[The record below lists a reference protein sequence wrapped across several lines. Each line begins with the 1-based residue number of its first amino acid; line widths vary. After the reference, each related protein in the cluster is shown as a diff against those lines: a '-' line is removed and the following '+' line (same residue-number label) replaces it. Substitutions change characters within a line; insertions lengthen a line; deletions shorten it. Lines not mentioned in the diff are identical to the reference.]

1 MVKISL
7 RRGIGLSRELGMY
20 RAGLER
26 SVPCYTQSRKRAP
39 DAAVAGEDCFLGDQE
54 MPNSQSS
61 EWKDKKE
68 AD

>member
-1 MVKISL
+1 
-7 RRGIGLSRELGMY
+7 MY